1 MAKIIGID
9 IQNHYVRATLLV
21 TSLRKM
27 TLGALSEIDRTA
39 IPGLDEAVRACLLP
53 LVPQSDAI
61 AVAVDGD
68 VAFVHRLV
76 LPPTALKQLSE
87 VIPFELEAQVPVD
100 IDELVYDFVQLPRE
114 SSESPVNVLAAAVRT
129 EHIKQ
134 RLDLVSRA
142 VSRDPERV
150 GVGALPLANLAN
162 VTPELFSDAPV
173 AILELGEDRSEVVV
187 LVRGQPSYARTLS
200 IGVSGLPESA
210 PQLAAQ
216 LRQTMAAAAL
226 AVGDP
231 AEGVFLTG
239 GGSAASGAID
249 YLAAEVKIPVTLL
262 PAPRIDGLTDDQ
274 LAALPRFSR
283 ALGLALGLR
292 GRPKDLD
299 LRRGGLSYQRGF
311 AFLKE
316 KAPLL
321 ASLGAVILL
330 SFLFSTWAELRSLAH
345 EHEKLSADLGELS
358 KDSLGEETTDP
369 DRARELLE
377 GATSHT
383 EVDPMPHID
392 GFDVMVELS
401 KAVPDTI
408 VHDVDELEFSREHL
422 KLRGIVGSAQEAQQ
436 IADALKQNK
445 CFSDVKITKVS
456 QVVNGTRQ
464 KYMLESDLRCPED
477 AVANKKSESE
487 EAQK

>member
-1 MAKIIGID
+1 MANIIGID
-9 IQNHYVRATLLV
+9 IQNRHIRATLLV
-21 TSLRKM
+21 TRYRKI
-27 TLGALSEIDRTA
+27 TLGAFSEIDRAETQ
-39 IPGLDEAVRACLLP
+39 GLEEALRACLLP
-53 LVPQSDAI
+53 IIHQSDAV

-68 VAFVHRLV
+68 VAFIHRMS

-100 IDELVYDFVQLPRE
+100 IDDLVFDFVQLPRE
-114 SSESPVNVLAAAVRT
+114 SSESPVDVRAPAVRT
-129 EHIKQ
+129 EHVKQ
-134 RLDLVSRA
+134 RLDRVAHAIARVA
-142 VSRDPERV
+142 ARV

-162 VTPELFSDAPV
+162 VTPELYADNPV
-173 AILELGEDRSEVVV
+173 AVVELGEDRSEIVV
-187 LVRGQPSYARTLS
+187 LVRGQPAYARTLS
-200 IGVSGLPESA
+200 MGVSGLPESA

-216 LRQTMAAAAL
+216 LRQTMASAAL
-226 AVGDP
+226 AVGRAP
-231 AEGVFLTG
+231 ESVYLTG
-239 GGSAASGAID
+239 GGSAAAGAID
-249 YLAAEVKIPVTLL
+249 YLAAEVKLPVTGL
-262 PAPRIDGLTDDQ
+262 PPPQLDGLTDDQ
-274 LAALPRFSR
+274 IAALPRFSR

-292 GRPKDLD
+292 GRAKDLD

-330 SFLFSTWAELRSLAH
+330 SFFFSTWAELRSLAH
-345 EHEKLSADLGELS
+345 EHEKLSADLAALT
-358 KDSLGEETTDP
+358 KDALREETEDP

-377 GATSHT
+377 NATAHA
-383 EVDPMPHID
+383 EIDPMPHID

-401 KAVPDTI
+401 KAVPEAI

-436 IADALKQNK
+436 IADGLKQNK

-477 AVANKKSESE
+477 AAAMKKTDSE
-487 EAQK
+487 EGQK